1 MTGHRT
7 PQQGALGIIA
17 GNGVLPAMVAIGAR
31 KLGRR
36 VVVAALKGEASDELR
51 LSADH
56 FAEVPIGNLGAIV
69 ELFRNYGA
77 AEAVMAGGVTKRRLL
92 GRLRPDW
99 LAARLLLRLRH
110 FKDDAALRA
119 VADILEEQGVTI
131 VDASAFVPEALAP
144 AGALSKRRPNAAEQA
159 DIEFGFGV
167 LADLSPV
174 DVGQTVVVRG
184 GSILAIEAIEGTD
197 ACIRRGAELGQG
209 RSAVARGGVV
219 VCKAVKC
226 GQDRRFDLPAIGLRT
241 IEVCATAGV
250 QVLAIE
256 AGGTLLLDGAELV
269 RAANRA
275 HLSLVGVERPARGA
289 RDGDR

>member
-1 MTGHRT
+1 MSVDRT
-7 PQQGALGIIA
+7 AGQGALGIIA
-17 GNGVLPAMVAIGAR
+17 GNGQLPAMIADGAR
-31 KLGRR
+31 RRGRR
-36 VVVAALKGEASDELR
+36 VVVAALKGEASDGLR
-51 LSADH
+51 QSADH

-69 ELFRNYGA
+69 ELFRAFGA
-77 AEAVMAGGVTKRRLL
+77 AEAVMAGGVTKRRLF

-119 VADILEEQGVTI
+119 IAELLQEQGVRI

-144 AGALSKRRPNAAEQA
+144 AGVLGKRRPTAAEQA

-167 LADLSPV
+167 LADLAPV

-197 ACIRRGAELGQG
+197 ACIRRGAELGRG
-209 RSAVARGGVV
+209 RSRIARGGVV
-219 VCKAVKC
+219 VCKGLKP

-241 IEVCATAGV
+241 IEVCAAVGV

-256 AGGTLLLDGAELV
+256 AGGTLMLDRATLV
-269 RAANRA
+269 RAASRA
-275 HLSLVGVERPARGA
+275 RLSLVGVERGGGGTRHAR
-289 RDGDR
+289 